1 MPTIEELEHR
11 VTRLE
16 ALFEEV
22 TKERLD
28 FIAQGQA
35 ELLAK
40 TEKNT
45 TEIEAVK
52 DRLNSLA
59 QRLDQLYEKTE
70 RDKTEILVKVAE
82 VLIKTEQ
89 DKTEILTKTE
99 RDKREIIYWVA
110 GLMVGFATLLITA
123 MWALLSFAIKP

>member
-11 VTRLE
+11 IARLE
-16 ALFEEV
+16 TLLEEV
-22 TKERLD
+22 IKERLNSI
-28 FIAQGQA
+28 FQ
-35 ELLAK
+35 
-40 TEKNT
+40 
-45 TEIEAVK
+45 
-52 DRLNSLA
+52 RLDQLS

-99 RDKREIIYWVA
+99 RNKREIIYWVA

>member
-11 VTRLE
+11 VARLE
-16 ALFEEV
+16 TLLEEV
-22 TKERLD
+22 IKERLNSI
-28 FIAQGQA
+28 FQ
-35 ELLAK
+35 
-40 TEKNT
+40 
-45 TEIEAVK
+45 
-52 DRLNSLA
+52 RLDQLS

-70 RDKTEILVKVAE
+70 RDKTEIFSRMA
-82 VLIKTEQ
+82 Q
-89 DKTEILTKTE
+89 DKTEILSKVADVLVKTE

>member
-11 VTRLE
+11 VARLE
-16 ALFEEV
+16 TLFEEV

-35 ELLAK
+35 EILAK

-45 TEIEAVK
+45 AEIGAVK
-52 DRLNSLA
+52 ERLNSLA

-70 RDKTEILVKVAE
+70 RDKTEIL
-82 VLIKTEQ
+82 
-89 DKTEILTKTE
+89 TKTE
-99 RDKREIIYWVA
+99 RDKREIIYWMA
-110 GLMVGFATLLITA
+110 GLLVGFATLLITA
-123 MWALLSFAIKP
+123 MWALLSFAVKP